1 MPITVKITCQKFAF
15 NRFKV
20 ERAKYSQLSCVHSQC
35 HPLCR
40 VSIKCTQSAMN
51 RDLGHVINHSG
62 VLREEKRSGVS
73 SQVIRGNA

>member
-1 MPITVKITCQKFAF
+1 MPITVKITCQKFAL
-15 NRFKV
+15 NR
-20 ERAKYSQLSCVHSQC
+20 LSRKSKKIHNSLAYTRSAI
-35 HPLCR
+35 HCR

-62 VLREEKRSGVS
+62 VLRQEKRSGVS